1 MMSVN
6 CELDWSEQS
15 TIEGDKSLAQ
25 STIEGDKSLA
35 FLCFNVTGEL
45 QSDLLIFIGW
55 KMSKYRHFLAWS
67 FPF

>member
-1 MMSVN
+1 MPVN
-6 CELDWSEQS
+6 CKLDWSE
-15 TIEGDKSLAQ
+15 Q

-45 QSDLLIFIGW
+45 QLDLLIFIGW